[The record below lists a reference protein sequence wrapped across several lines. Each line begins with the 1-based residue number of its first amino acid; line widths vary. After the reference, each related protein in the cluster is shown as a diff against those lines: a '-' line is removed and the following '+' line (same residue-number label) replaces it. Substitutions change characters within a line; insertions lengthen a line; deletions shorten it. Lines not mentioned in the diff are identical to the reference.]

1 MTTTTLINAQSIGTG
16 ANIGNRLFGAKLT
29 AQTTSTAFLLSA
41 RLTEGAGP
49 TEPAI
54 VRVWYT
60 SASFN
65 ISAAN
70 GPAQLNQTA
79 RYLDLN
85 LSDPTGGQ
93 VIIRDGTLEPLTGQ
107 YIHVWVDAPR
117 LGTAA
122 TLDVNVVE
130 VP

>member
-16 ANIGNRLFGAKLT
+16 SNIGNRLFGAKLT
-29 AQTTSTAFLLSA
+29 AATTTTAYLISA
-41 RLTEGAGP
+41 RLTDGAGP
-49 TEPAI
+49 TDPGQ
-54 VRVWYT
+54 VRIWHT

-85 LSDPTGGQ
+85 LTEPTGGQ
-93 VIIRDGTLEPLTGQ
+93 IIVRDGTLEPLTGQ

-117 LGTAA
+117 LTTAA